1 MTWNIILLLF
11 NYYSTTGYRSKHSII
26 STNADTTV
34 VMTDINPAYGEV
46 THSNRNTAS
55 NVAANTGTTVVYDT
69 VQIP

>member
-26 STNADTTV
+26 STMADTTV

-46 THSNRNTAS
+46 THSNRNTS
-55 NVAANTGTTVVYDT
+55 NVTTTTDTTVVYDT
-69 VQIP
+69 VQLP